1 MWERGI
7 LSDGGV
13 NARKT
18 STLSGEPLIEG
29 MLVGTDKDIMDT
41 PQLHQVY
48 PTNILPCHW
57 RWLLTNRSSNSTKPS
72 TSAST

>member
-29 MLVGTDKDIMDT
+29 MLVGTEKDIMDT
-41 PQLHQVY
+41 PQLHQVFTHEY
-48 PTNILPCHW
+48 SLYSRFAHAHA
-57 RWLLTNRSSNSTKPS
+57 L
-72 TSAST
+72 